1 MFDFS
6 YDPTIYT
13 DKYLT
18 LVTCEYTH
26 SNGRLVIVARELG
39 RPTIEEVKL
48 EEN

>member
-13 DKYLT
+13 DRHLT
-18 LVTCEYTH
+18 LVTYKYTH

-39 RPTIEEVKL
+39 RPTTEEIKL